1 MTLRRRL
8 RYEAAVAA
16 AVAAGVYYLRVRRSE
31 SWRGTQASKV
41 IWRSG
46 AEQLASTTDSATLQA
61 C

>member
-1 MTLRRRL
+1 MALGRRL

-16 AVAAGVYYLRVRRSE
+16 AVAVGVYCLRVRSE

-46 AEQLASTTDSATLQA
+46 AEQLASTN
-61 C
+61 